1 MSTHSVKEWRCY
13 ILTRGVF
20 GNALK
25 FSHFEAL
32 ANVVRTP
39 MGARS
44 DAISDRSVRNR
55 IRFFLTIVKPFVKRD
70 PDQPK
75 RELLRYMDPKSDN
88 KHEAK
93 YYNEGCTSCMW

>member
-1 MSTHSVKEWRCY
+1 M
-13 ILTRGVF
+13 TRGVF

-55 IRFFLTIVKPFVKRD
+55 IRFFLMIVKPFVKRD
-70 PDQPK
+70 RDEPEHVQ
-75 RELLRYMDPKSDN
+75 
-88 KHEAK
+88 AI
-93 YYNEGCTSCMW
+93 